1 MHNSSKGDAL
11 IGVTVRRLLL
21 RLILLPVL
29 FSMLIISSKISAAEA
44 SDTIYIRSDGS
55 IDPSTASITSLD
67 NVTYHLTGDVSDPI
81 VVERDNIVIDGL
93 DHRIQGVG
101 SGTGMS
107 LSGRNNVTIRRVEIS
122 SFYYGL
128 QLYNSSGNNI
138 RESNIT
144 GNSHGISL
152 TKSRGNHII
161 ENNITSNTASGIHL
175 HVSHNNILRGNGILG
190 NEAWGVRLYSSC
202 CNDII
207 GNDFRSNEE
216 AIELRN
222 ATSNIVAE
230 NIMSGNWRGI
240 GFLWITEGN
249 VISGNS
255 IVNNQH
261 GVWFYYTQTCE
272 NQFYHNNFINN
283 TYHRAGDELG
293 GPCDLDNAWDR
304 GYPAGGN
311 YWSDHS
317 SSDQHHGSYQ
327 NVSGGDG
334 IADDSYEI
342 AKDII
347 DYYPLIGVFHD
358 FATDTGYDIYVVS
371 NSTIE
376 SVAYT
381 ESNSTIKM
389 LVSNS
394 TGDQSSGFCQVTI
407 LRALLSPPYTVTVD
421 YSIVS
426 HTTIYENETLTI
438 IYFNYPH
445 SRHEVIIVPEFVSVC
460 VLLIALMATLL
471 TIVICRTRTERL
483 LGHLD

>member
-1 MHNSSKGDAL
+1 
-11 IGVTVRRLLL
+11 V
-21 RLILLPVL
+21 
-29 FSMLIISSKISAAEA
+29 LIISSNINTVEA
-44 SDTIYIRSDGS
+44 SDTIYIRFDGS
-55 IDPSTASITSLD
+55 VDPPTAPITSLN
-67 NVTYHLTGDVSDPI
+67 NVTYHLTGDVGDQI
-81 VVERDNIVIDGL
+81 VVERDNIIIDGL
-93 DHRIQGVG
+93 DHRIQGTG

-128 QLYNSSGNNI
+128 QLYNSSGNSI
-138 RESNIT
+138 CESNMT

-152 TKSRGNHII
+152 TRSKGNGII
-161 ENNITSNTASGIHL
+161 ENSVASNTASGIHL
-175 HVSHNNILRGNGILG
+175 HVSHNNILCRNRILG

-202 CNDII
+202 YNDIT

-216 AIELRN
+216 GIELRN
-222 ATSNIVAE
+222 ATSNTVAE

-240 GFLWITEGN
+240 GFMWITEGN

-261 GVWFYYTQTCE
+261 GVWFYYTQTCR

-283 TYHRAGDELG
+283 TYHRAGDQLG

-304 GYPAGGN
+304 GYPSGGN
-311 YWSDHS
+311 YWSDHI
-317 SSDQHHGSYQ
+317 SSDQHHGLYQ

-347 DYYPLIGVFHD
+347 DFYPLIGVFHD
-358 FATDTGYDIYVVS
+358 FPTDTGNDIYIVS

-376 SVAYT
+376 SLAYT
-381 ESNSTIKM
+381 KSNGTIKM

-394 TGDQSSGFCQVTI
+394 TGDQIYGFCQVTI
-407 LRALLSPPYTVTVD
+407 LQALLSPPYTVTVD

-426 HTTIYENETLTI
+426 HTTIYENETLSI

-445 SRHEVIIVPEFVSVC
+445 SKHEVTIIPEFLSVY
-460 VLLIALMATLL
+460 VLLIASMATLL
-471 TIVICRTRTERL
+471 IARY
-483 LGHLD
+483 LDHRQYSL